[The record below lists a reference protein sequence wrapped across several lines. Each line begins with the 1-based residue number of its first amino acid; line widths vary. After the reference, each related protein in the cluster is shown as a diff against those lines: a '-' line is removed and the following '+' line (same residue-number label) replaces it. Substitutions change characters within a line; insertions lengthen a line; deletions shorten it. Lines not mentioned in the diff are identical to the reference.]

1 MELIKA
7 GPEKTELEKE
17 LEEIYNYICDGRVY
31 KAREILEQ
39 VLGKTQ
45 STPDLA

>member
-7 GPEKTELEKE
+7 VPEKTELQKE
-17 LEEIYNYICDGRVY
+17 LEEIYEYICDGRVY

-39 VLGKTQ
+39 VLGKTH
-45 STPDLA
+45 SNPDLA